1 MARTSRFSTVPAL
14 CFAFG
19 SALAA
24 PVAAWAQAVP
34 PAQAPAPPSATTP
47 AAPAASAP
55 AVPSSFQIYG
65 ITLNA
70 QAEVGIMGN
79 PAGPSDFLNFGH
91 LFTDRANQVLMN
103 QLLLTAQKPIDS
115 KATTVNF
122 GFDLQLL
129 YGTDARY
136 THFIGEL
143 NYLTDSRYQLD
154 IVNANVQVHLPYLV
168 SGGVDLKVGQY
179 PSPLGY
185 ETIDPSTNPFYSH
198 SYIFN
203 FGVPFKHTGGL
214 AIAHVNGM
222 LDLYGGVDSGTNTS
236 LGNGDNNSAPAGLA
250 GFNLTLLGGN
260 LTLLAL
266 THFGPENP
274 TLTVPGA
281 DGFMRY
287 YNDVV
292 ATYKATPKLTLTT
305 EANLVRDD
313 YFKADGFGVAQ
324 YVSYALTDKVTLNG
338 RAEVFRD
345 DKGFFVAAFP
355 GVFDYVNA
363 EAGKPTPFVKSYGPN
378 TYTELTFGVTFKPT
392 VPTPVANLM
401 LRPEVRW
408 DHAFANAPFDAGT
421 NHNAVTLAADVVI
434 GF

>member
-1 MARTSRFSTVPAL
+1 MTDLDLLPVVAVL
-14 CFAFG
+14 VGC
-19 SALAA
+19 LAA
-24 PVAAWAQAVP
+24 APGLAQTAA
-34 PAQAPAPPSATTP
+34 P
-47 AAPAASAP
+47 AAPAVSAP
-55 AVPSSFQIYG
+55 AAPAPAPAAAPATPSSFQLYG

-70 QAEVGIMGN
+70 QAELGITGN
-79 PAGPSDFLNFGH
+79 PAGPNDFLNFGH
-91 LFTDRANQVLMN
+91 LFTDRANQIMMN

-115 KATTVNF
+115 KASTVNF

-154 IVNANVQVHLPYLV
+154 IINANVQVHLPYLV
-168 SGGVDLKVGQY
+168 AGGIDLKVGQY
-179 PSPLGY
+179 LTPLGY

-203 FGVPFKHTGGL
+203 FGLPLKDTGGL
-214 AIAHVNGM
+214 AIAHVNSV
-222 LDLYGGVDSGTNTS
+222 LDLYGGVDSGANTS
-236 LGNGDNNSAPAGLA
+236 LGNGDNNSAPAGLL

-260 LTLLAL
+260 LTVLAL

-274 TLTVPGA
+274 TLTVSGA
-281 DGFMRY
+281 DGYMRF
-287 YNDVV
+287 YNDIT

-305 EANLVRDD
+305 EANLVRDN
-313 YFKADGFGVAQ
+313 FFRANGFGLAQ

-345 DKGFFVAAFP
+345 DNGFYVAAFP
-355 GVFDYVNA
+355 GVFDPVNVQ
-363 EAGKPTPFVKSYGPN
+363 AGKPAPFVKSYGAN
-378 TYTELTFGVTFKPT
+378 TYTELTVGVTYKPA
-392 VPTPVANLM
+392 VPASVANLM
-401 LRPEVRW
+401 LRPELRW
-408 DHAFANAPFDAGT
+408 DHAFANPPYNAGM